1 MAKKSKT
8 PHNILMVIFML
19 IFAFAIVFSISANL
33 NTYRA
38 LKSEEALLKENIA
51 AENEKTQKLY
61 EEKEYYTSDDYIE
74 VVARNQLGLIKPN
87 EIVFIKN

>member
-1 MAKKSKT
+1 
-8 PHNILMVIFML
+8 MVIF
-19 IFAFAIVFSISANL
+19 AFVIVFSISSNL
-33 NTYRA
+33 NTYNE

>member
-1 MAKKSKT
+1 MAKKMKN
-8 PHNILMVIFML
+8 PHNLLMIIFMV
-19 IFAFAIVFSISANL
+19 IFAFAIVFSISSNM
-33 NTYRA
+33 NTYKE
-38 LKSEEALLKENIA
+38 LKSEESFLQESIA

>member
-1 MAKKSKT
+1 MAKKMKH
-8 PHNILMVIFML
+8 PHNILMIVFMVIF
-19 IFAFAIVFSISANL
+19 AVVIVFSISSNL
-33 NTYRA
+33 NKYKE
-38 LKSEEALLKENIA
+38 LKSEETLLKENIA
-51 AENEKTQKLY
+51 AENEKTEKLY

>member
-1 MAKKSKT
+1 MAKKMKT
-8 PHNILMVIFML
+8 PHNLLMIIFMV
-19 IFAFAIVFSISANL
+19 IFAFAIVFSISSNL
-33 NTYRA
+33 NTYKE
-38 LKSEEALLKENIA
+38 LKSEESLLQESIA

>member
-1 MAKKSKT
+1 MAKKMKH
-8 PHNILMVIFML
+8 PHNILMIVFMVIC
-19 IFAFAIVFSISANL
+19 AVVIVFSISSNL
-33 NTYRA
+33 NKYKE
-38 LKSEEALLKENIA
+38 LKSEETLLKENIA
-51 AENEKTQKLY
+51 AENEKTEKLY